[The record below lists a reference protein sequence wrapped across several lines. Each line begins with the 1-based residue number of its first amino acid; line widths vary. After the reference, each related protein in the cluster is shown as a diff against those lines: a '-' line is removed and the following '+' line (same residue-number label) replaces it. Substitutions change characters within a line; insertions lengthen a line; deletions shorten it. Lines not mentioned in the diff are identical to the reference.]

1 MLLSGQKRFDFSL
14 DLCIDRGFRLLIDLE
29 MLLVCANASVSF

>member
-14 DLCIDRGFRLLIDLE
+14 DLCIDRGFRLLIDPDNVVGLR
-29 MLLVCANASVSF
+29 